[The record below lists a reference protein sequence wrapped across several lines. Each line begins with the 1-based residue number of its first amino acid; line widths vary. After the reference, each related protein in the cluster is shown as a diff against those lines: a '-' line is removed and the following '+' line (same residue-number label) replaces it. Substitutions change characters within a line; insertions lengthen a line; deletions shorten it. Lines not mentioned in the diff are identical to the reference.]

1 VFQGL
6 PGRDRLW
13 AIRERH
19 RLRFFDAKEW
29 CIIGAVGVLITLI
42 VAGGYE
48 RSLGIGRD
56 VGHARAMALAVLT
69 VASAML
75 TASLSR
81 LQSGTARVTV
91 AITLAISI
99 LLIQTPAFAT
109 RLHLVSLHLD
119 DWATAMLGGLL
130 AAARSVA
137 TTPRRVTPIRIAGS
151 TVRAR
156 ASKRSSATSAT

>member
-6 PGRDRLW
+6 PGRDQLW

-42 VAGGYE
+42 VTGGYE

-56 VGHARAMALAVLT
+56 VEHARAMALAVLT

-109 RLHLVSLHLD
+109 RLHLVPLHLD

-130 AAARSVA
+130 AAALPFFAWDPSPRNRS
-137 TTPRRVTPIRIAGS
+137 PCD
-151 TVRAR
+151 
-156 ASKRSSATSAT
+156 